1 VGQTSDLQKRIQ
13 SITSAFKNLNNLW
26 FRPHALKL
34 KHRLRLYNIYIYPLI
49 RYNLGTAAYTQ
60 KQMDKLD
67 ACHRKQLRRILHL
80 FYPNTIHNK
89 QLYNKTNSAHVSLIA
104 LEQRWK
110 LFGHILRSD
119 SATPAKII
127 MEKYYQLQTYQQP
140 GRPRLTLATVL
151 DNDVKFIPPSAT
163 HRRFRLNDKNWYNY
177 YKTLANNRNQWQE
190 FVNKIIISHNKQSDI
205 MRHISERI
213 RKVPTSQ
220 QLSIHYSPYQRT
232 NNPQDLITP
241 PGMDYRNNKRS
252 PSYNL
257 PRKTK
262 VKRIRLFYE
271 QPMPPEDEEDT
282 EDFNMDID

>member
-1 VGQTSDLQKRIQ
+1 MKEINEIILPQLRLQQQIPQEIYICSQYVDDGDFYNTDNMELNILETLLPTICSKYNLHINITKTERYQITAQNNIQSTYPDNRQQYQQFNIRKLGSYVGQTSDLQKRIQ

-89 QLYNKTNSAHVSLIA
+89 QLYNKTNSAPVSLIA

-140 GRPRLTLATVL
+140 GRPRLTLAT
-151 DNDVKFIPPSAT
+151 NST
-163 HRRFRLNDKNWYNY
+163 
-177 YKTLANNRNQWQE
+177 
-190 FVNKIIISHNKQSDI
+190 
-205 MRHISERI
+205 
-213 RKVPTSQ
+213 
-220 QLSIHYSPYQRT
+220 
-232 NNPQDLITP
+232 
-241 PGMDYRNNKRS
+241 G
-252 PSYNL
+252 
-257 PRKTK
+257 
-262 VKRIRLFYE
+262 
-271 QPMPPEDEEDT
+271 
-282 EDFNMDID
+282 

>member
-1 VGQTSDLQKRIQ
+1 
-13 SITSAFKNLNNLW
+13 
-26 FRPHALKL
+26 
-34 KHRLRLYNIYIYPLI
+34 
-49 RYNLGTAAYTQ
+49 
-60 KQMDKLD
+60 
-67 ACHRKQLRRILHL
+67 
-80 FYPNTIHNK
+80 
-89 QLYNKTNSAHVSLIA
+89 
-104 LEQRWK
+104 
-110 LFGHILRSD
+110 
-119 SATPAKII
+119 
-127 MEKYYQLQTYQQP
+127 
-140 GRPRLTLATVL
+140 
-151 DNDVKFIPPSAT
+151 
-163 HRRFRLNDKNWYNY
+163 
-177 YKTLANNRNQWQE
+177 
-190 FVNKIIISHNKQSDI
+190 